1 METGDCFTK
10 AISKSKSKGK
20 RYYVNTETGL
30 SRWGVPIYDKSTE
43 LKVEEKVSGWEI
55 VRSVNVDSR
64 RVYFSNPSEGISQWN
79 PPPKIEHVAD
89 EPLSDGWEKRLS
101 KCKNVYYFNKKE
113 NRSQWEIPKAISIPK
128 PIAEPIPET
137 IAKPIVK
144 PIVKPRPEPIPT
156 NRKPR
161 PASARIPAVE
171 LPTNRKPR
179 PASARIPA
187 VELPTNRKP
196 RALKW
201 TANSCYLDSALFAFF
216 AGPKKF
222 IHEMLTMTLEDKVDR
237 IVLKDC
243 IGDLK
248 TNLEHRKKIQ
258 DELKKIYESI
268 TRTGDRV
275 EDCTELRKALTN
287 CPNKE
292 KYHGGD
298 VGDSG
303 EFINYL
309 TSLFPI
315 DKNII
320 NVTTYLTNVRGIDL
334 DQLLKYHPETVK
346 KERYEDISLVHVI
359 HPQDQQLNAGLKF
372 KLSDLL
378 NDEVENLL
386 QPGDEY
392 NEDGVSYRRQITIRT
407 LISSPYLIINLKRL
421 IQRDAPMITDIFV
434 PDSDITI
441 NEQVFTLTGVVMHT
455 GGCHYVAIAKYN
467 EKWWY
472 YDDNPNRPPI
482 LIEFETFDNFV
493 SIFEYY
499 DDYDHDYKMINPLTH
514 GTQFYYTPIDVK

>member
-20 RYYVNTETGL
+20 IYYVNTETGL

-55 VRSVNVDSR
+55 VISVNADPR

-79 PPPKIEHVAD
+79 PPPKIEQVED

-101 KCKNVYYFNKKE
+101 KCKNVYYVNKKE

-128 PIAEPIPET
+128 PIAEPIP
-137 IAKPIVK
+137 IVS
-144 PIVKPRPEPIPT
+144 P
-156 NRKPR
+156 KPR

-179 PASARIPA
+179 
-187 VELPTNRKP
+187 V
-196 RALKW
+196 LKW
-201 TANSCYLDSALFAFF
+201 TENSCYLDSALFAFF

-248 TNLEHRKKIQ
+248 RNLAHRKKIQ
-258 DELKKIYESI
+258 DELKKIYKSI
-268 TRTGDRV
+268 TRTGNRV
-275 EDCTELRKALTN
+275 EDCTELRKALAN

-292 KYHGGD
+292 KYHRGN

-315 DKNII
+315 QKNII
-320 NVTTYLTNVRGIDL
+320 HVTTYLTNVRGIDL
-334 DQLLKYHPETVK
+334 DQLLEDYPKTVK
-346 KERYEDISLVHVI
+346 KERHEDVSLVHVI
-359 HPQDQQLNAGLKF
+359 NPDPN
-372 KLSDLL
+372 KLYLSEFFPEELD
-378 NDEVENLL
+378 NVL
-386 QPGDEY
+386 QPGGEY
-392 NEDGVSYRRQITIRT
+392 NENGISYTRQITIRT
-407 LISSPYLIINLKRL
+407 LISSPYLIISLKRL
-421 IQRDAPMITDIFV
+421 IQRDAPMLTDTFV

-441 NEQVFTLTGVVMHT
+441 NEHVFTLTGVVMHT

-472 YDDNPNRPPI
+472 YDDNPNGPPI

-493 SIFEYY
+493 SIFEDY

-514 GTQFYYTPIDVK
+514 GTQFYYTPIDVE